1 MSLLLT
7 KLQDFL
13 HRASNT
19 GVLTEEDSKSKF
31 ADACHQSIKR
41 HFKWLTNPHKFSINM
56 SSIGKPLCQLQAE
69 KYGFPKETNE
79 YNAITRFLWGDISE
93 AYIMFLLR
101 NSGIE
106 IQSEQQKVTLK
117 IGGIEIRGILDVG
130 IYGKIWDIKS
140 ASDFAFNNKF
150 GNRGGFKKILED
162 DTFGYIPQLY
172 LYSEAIGKPVGGW
185 IVLNKN
191 NGEITVLEFPQY
203 DKQYRLKALQDVED
217 KIRTLTSDAPFKKCF
232 KPIEE
237 IYYQKKTG
245 NMVLPMVCSF
255 CQFKKHCWP
264 DAEYLPSPVSTAK
277 NKPWKWDTHISE
289 EWK

>member
-13 HRASNT
+13 HRATNDRQLINQDTVKQFAVACSSALFNQF
-19 GVLTEEDSKSKF
+19 ESYKQKKF
-31 ADACHQSIKR
+31 TIR
-41 HFKWLTNPHKFSINM
+41 M
-56 SSIGKPLCQLQAE
+56 SSIGRPLCQLQAE
-69 KYGFPKETNE
+69 KYNLPKESRE
-79 YNAITRFLWGDISE
+79 YNSITRNLWGDISE
-93 AYIMFLLR
+93 AYIMFLMR
-101 NSGIE
+101 NAGIE

-117 IGGIEIRGILDVG
+117 IGGIDLSGSYDVEID
-130 IYGKIWDIKS
+130 GKIWDIKS

-150 GNRGGFKKILED
+150 GDRGGFKKILED

-172 LYSEAIGKPVGGW
+172 LYSEATGKPVGGW

-191 NGEITVLEFPQY
+191 SGVLTILEFPQY

-217 KIRTLTSDAPFKKCF
+217 KIISLTSDAPFKKCF

-255 CQFKKHCWP
+255 CQFKRHCWP

-277 NKPWKWDTHISE
+277 NKPWKFYTFISE
-289 EWK
+289 E

>member
-13 HRASNT
+13 HRATNE
-19 GVLTEEDSKSKF
+19 GVSAQGGTTAEF
-31 ADACHQSIKR
+31 TDACNTAIKDKFNGPR
-41 HFKWLTNPHKFSINM
+41 TKRKFSINM

-69 KYGFPKETNE
+69 KYNFPKETNE
-79 YNAITRFLWGDISE
+79 YNTLTRFLWGDISE
-93 AYIMFLLR
+93 AYIMFLMR
-101 NSGIE
+101 NAGIE

-117 IGGIEIRGILDVG
+117 IGGIEIRGILD
-130 IYGKIWDIKS
+130 IEIDGKIWDIKS

-150 GNRGGFKKILED
+150 GDRGGFLKILED
-162 DTFGYIPQLY
+162 DNFGYIPQLY
-172 LYSEAIGKPVGGW
+172 LYSEATGKPVGGW

-191 NGEITVLEFPQY
+191 NGKLTVLEFPQY
-203 DKQYRLKALQDVED
+203 DKQYRMKSLDAVHD
-217 KIRTLTSDAPFKKCF
+217 KIIALTSDAPFEKCF

-255 CQFKKHCWP
+255 CQFKRHCWP

-277 NKPWKWDTHISE
+277 NKPWKFYTHISE

>member
-13 HRASNT
+13 YKASNKSVSLY
-19 GVLTEEDSKSKF
+19 GEEIREFAIKCSDALINQFESNKDKKF
-31 ADACHQSIKR
+31 TIR
-41 HFKWLTNPHKFSINM
+41 M
-56 SSIGKPLCQLQAE
+56 SGIGRPLCQLQAE
-69 KYGFPKETNE
+69 KYNLPKESRE
-79 YNAITRFLWGDISE
+79 YNSITRNLWGDISE
-93 AYIMFLLR
+93 AYIIFLMR
-101 NSGIE
+101 NAGIE

-117 IGGIEIRGILDVG
+117 IGGINLSGSYDVEID
-130 IYGKIWDIKS
+130 GKIWDIKS

-150 GNRGGFKKILED
+150 GARGGFKKILED

-172 LYSEAIGKPVGGW
+172 LYSEATGKPVGGW

-191 NGEITVLEFPQY
+191 SGVLTVLEFPQY
-203 DKQYRLKALQDVED
+203 DKQYRLRTLQDVEN
-217 KIRTLTSDAPFKKCF
+217 KIITLTSDAPFKKCF
-232 KPIEE
+232 KPVEE

-255 CQFKKHCWP
+255 CQFKRHCWP
-264 DAEYLPSPVSTAK
+264 EAEYIPSPVSTAK
-277 NKPWKWDTHISE
+277 NKPWKWYTHIAE

>member
-1 MSLLLT
+1 MSLLLI

-13 HRASNT
+13 YRASNT
-19 GVLTEEDSKSKF
+19 SVTILGGTTTEF
-31 ADACHQSIKR
+31 ADSCNKAINNHFYRQRPKR
-41 HFKWLTNPHKFSINM
+41 KFSINM

-69 KYGFPKETNE
+69 KYNLPKESNE
-79 YNAITRFLWGDISE
+79 YNTINRFLWGDISE

-101 NSGIE
+101 NAGVE
-106 IQSEQQKVTLK
+106 IQSEQQKVTLN
-117 IGGIEIRGILDVG
+117 IGGIEIRGILDVE
-130 IYGKIWDIKS
+130 IYRKIWDIKS

-150 GNRGGFKKILED
+150 GDRGGFKKILED

-172 LYSEAIGKPVGGW
+172 LYSEATGKPVGGW

-191 NGEITVLEFPQY
+191 SGALTVLEFPQY
-203 DKQYRLKALQDVED
+203 DKQHRLKALQDVEN
-217 KIRTLTSDAPFKKCF
+217 KIITLTSDAPFKKCF
-232 KPIEE
+232 KPVEE

-277 NKPWKWDTHISE
+277 NKPWKWYTHSSE